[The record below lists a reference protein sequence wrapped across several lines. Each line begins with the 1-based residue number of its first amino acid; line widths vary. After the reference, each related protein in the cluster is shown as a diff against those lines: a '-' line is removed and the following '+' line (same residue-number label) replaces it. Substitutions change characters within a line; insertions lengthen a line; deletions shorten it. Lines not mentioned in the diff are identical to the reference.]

1 MLNKLKFNNLV
12 ISNKKGIQ
20 QSRIQTINKLVHKIR
35 KLKTLL
41 EKHPDNT
48 KCKERIRKSTET
60 MELLKKL
67 KRMDIMK
74 KVLLLD
80 KPAPAVITNGLATP
94 EEVGVALLCMN
105 KVMQGL
111 IKRFKTELQLNEPEN
126 EGWREAL
133 MESSKRRQKIER
145 TEEKRRKRLE
155 MKQQKAM
162 GRKRQEWLEEN
173 KQDRD
178 DEELDTNDKDVNVS
192 TTGAWQVEELSN
204 ESVKAEVVEN
214 IEKKTNKQL
223 KRERPVKENPKKI
236 TPANK
241 KQKLNVKVMEQITK
255 SDEEEEVDAEEESES
270 ETEIKTIKKNKEMP
284 KKVTP
289 ANKKQKFNVKV
300 IEDVEGSGDESD
312 DEPEI
317 KTMKENKHKVANNV
331 PVSEEEDPEEEE
343 MVVDP
348 FFITDTG
355 ENYLSTAV
363 IKRNQN
369 NENDNEE
376 KRDLHMI
383 KLNNYDKKST
393 DFKDRREQN
402 RDRNQRDFNQ
412 NRPQNNNWNKR
423 EEGREHQNK
432 WQQNRQTNNG
442 RDGKF
447 SQNKW
452 NDRKKTDSRQDFKHK
467 AANTNVEE
475 NLHPSWA
482 AKQKLKPVIT
492 GFQGKKIT
500 FGDEDDNGKQTQQ
513 QTFNKTQTPKSVK
526 SDQDLHPSWAAKQ
539 KLKPA
544 ITVFQGKKI
553 TFDNDE

>member
-111 IKRFKTELQLNEPEN
+111 IKRFKTELQLNEAEN
-126 EGWREAL
+126 DGWREAL

-173 KQDRD
+173 KQNRD

-204 ESVKAEVVEN
+204 ENVKAEVEESM
-214 IEKKTNKQL
+214 EKKPNKQL
-223 KRERPVKENPKKI
+223 KRERPIKETPKKI

-241 KQKLNVKVMEQITK
+241 KQKLNVKVKKEIIK
-255 SDEEEEVDAEEESES
+255 SSEEEEVDAEAESES
-270 ETEIKTIKKNKEMP
+270 GTEIETSKQNKEKPKKKEKLNVEVESSGEESDNETEIETIKEK
-284 KKVTP
+284 
-289 ANKKQKFNVKV
+289 
-300 IEDVEGSGDESD
+300 
-312 DEPEI
+312 
-317 KTMKENKHKVANNV
+317 KHKLAKNV

-369 NENDNEE
+369 NENDIEE

-393 DFKDRREQN
+393 DFKDRRQQN
-402 RDRNQRDFNQ
+402 HDRNQRDFNQ
-412 NRPQNNNWNKR
+412 SRAQTNNWNR
-423 EEGREHQNK
+423 RDEGRENQNK

-452 NDRKKTDSRQDFKHK
+452 NDRKNSDSRQDFKHK
-467 AANTNVEE
+467 MVNTNVEE

-513 QTFNKTQTPKSVK
+513 QTFNKTQTPKNVK
-526 SDQDLHPSWAAKQ
+526 SEQDLHPSWAAKQ

-544 ITVFQGKKI
+544 ITAFQGKKI